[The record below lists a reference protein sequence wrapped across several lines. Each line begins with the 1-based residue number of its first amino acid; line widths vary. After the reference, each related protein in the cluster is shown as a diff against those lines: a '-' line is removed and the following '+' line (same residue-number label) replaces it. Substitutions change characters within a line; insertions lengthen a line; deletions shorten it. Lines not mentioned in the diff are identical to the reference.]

1 MYQIKEKQ
9 IDFILNDIRARGVE
23 MESLQQNLLDHICCI
38 IEQELEENGDFE
50 QFYQQTILR
59 FFKTELWEI
68 EEETLRLLTFKNYYT
83 MKKIMLLSGAI
94 STAALSIGIIFKF
107 MHWPGANALIVVGIL
122 LASLVFLP
130 LTFTLRFKEK
140 QNLRDKGIILIGS
153 LSAILIS
160 LHVLFKIMHWPF
172 ANLLGTLSF
181 FIVLLVFLPVYFFSG
196 IRNPETK
203 TNTIVSSFLI
213 LLGCGLL
220 LTLFRTPRNTMM
232 QNQLISESY
241 LRTEL
246 LIKNEARII
255 SAKKDT
261 IKGFEKINEIGNA
274 IILECYKLKTNILEY
289 ETGQRF
295 LDSTHVKN
303 EILLAESP
311 VYDYFKNDEALLAQ
325 ITSISN
331 LLDNYDKACAQA
343 NFKIEIVPFKQA
355 LNNLEKEKV
364 ITALLSLSQIQHFVL
379 QNKLSKMLEE
389 INKKD

>member
-1 MYQIKEKQ
+1 MYHIKDTQIE
-9 IDFILNDIRARGVE
+9 FILSDISARGVE

-50 QFYQQTILR
+50 LFYQQTILR
-59 FFKTELWEI
+59 FFKSDLWEI
-68 EEETLRLLTFKNYYT
+68 EEETLRLLTFENYYT

-122 LASLVFLP
+122 LASFVFLP

-140 QNLRDKGIILIGS
+140 QNLRDKGIIVIGS

-172 ANLLGTLSF
+172 ANMLGTLSF

-232 QNQLISESY
+232 QNRLISESY
-241 LRTEL
+241 LRTEQ
-246 LIKNEARII
+246 LIKNEAKII

-261 IKGFEKINEIGNA
+261 LKGFEKIEEIGNA
-274 IILECYKLKTNILEY
+274 ILFECYQLKTNILEY
-289 ETGQRF
+289 ETGQRV
-295 LDSTHVKN
+295 LDSTYVKN
-303 EILLAESP
+303 DILLAESP
-311 VYDYFKNDEALLAQ
+311 VYDYFKNDEALMAQ
-325 ITSISN
+325 ITKLSN
-331 LLDNYDKACAQA
+331 LLNDYDNACLKA
-343 NFKIEIVPFKQA
+343 NFNVEIVPFKQA
-355 LNNLEKEKV
+355 IHNLNSEKV
-364 ITALLSLSQIQHFVL
+364 LTALLSLSQLQHFVL
-379 QNKLSKMLEE
+379 QNKLNKMLE
-389 INKKD
+389 